1 MLQAKV
7 KAVCVCYTV
16 TGRSKSSVCVTG
28 RGLEAGEGAS
38 QASGGCN
45 QADSRNHTSSSPG
58 AGLNPRQE
66 TPPGGGAGGQ
76 GSIQTSC
83 SQVVHS
89 GSTSTLS
96 TGDSTTGA

>member
-1 MLQAKV
+1 MKGQSKSS
-7 KAVCVCYTV
+7 VCVCYTV

-66 TPPGGGAGGQ
+66 TPQGGASAGGQ
-76 GSIQTSC
+76 SC

-96 TGDSTTGA
+96 TGDSTTGV